1 MITLR
6 AVEEDDLDRFYE
18 YQTDPIAVK
27 MAVFAARDHDAF
39 LANWARIRANPESIA
54 RAVEFDGNLCGNMMS
69 WSQDGKR
76 YVGYWIDRAM
86 WGQGVG
92 TEALRL
98 FVAELQMRPLY
109 ALVVI
114 TNIGSQ
120 RVLEKAGFVQIVRQM
135 SPVDGLEEFV
145 YRLD

>member
-1 MITLR
+1 
-6 AVEEDDLDRFYE
+6 
-18 YQTDPIAVK
+18 
-27 MAVFAARDHDAF
+27 MAVFGAKEHDAHVEH
-39 LANWARIRANPESIA
+39 WARILVNPDSIV
-54 RAVEFDGNLCGNMMS
+54 RTIELDGEVCGNMMS
-69 WSQDGKR
+69 WSQEGKR
-76 YVGYWIDRAM
+76 FVGYWIDRAK
-86 WGQGVG
+86 WGRGVG

-120 RVLEKAGFVQIVRQM
+120 RVLEKAGFIQIDRET
-135 SPVDGLEEFV
+135 SPEGGIEEFV